1 MVSLLACRTWWDTMS
16 NHGYDRECAVSKRQ
30 EVHFTNIYDERS
42 HRAQGGIKGW
52 VESLFEVVV
61 CVS

>member
-1 MVSLLACRTWWDTMS
+1 MS

>member
-1 MVSLLACRTWWDTMS
+1 M
-16 NHGYDRECAVSKRQ
+16 SKRH
-30 EVHFTNIYDERS
+30 EVYFTNIYDNRS

-61 CVS
+61 GVS